1 MKNIIN
7 IRNIVV
13 AIITIIILIWAFFN
27 NEPFIRIAIIPF
39 LVCASASLGRN
50 ICLMLN
56 KQKIADIF
64 SIIYR
69 ISFFAFFFGF
79 LAYMTYYS
87 IITKN
92 YSFIPFILIFVLFGL
107 QFFKG
112 AFFNK
117 E

>member
-50 ICLMLN
+50 I
-56 KQKIADIF
+56 
-64 SIIYR
+64 
-69 ISFFAFFFGF
+69 
-79 LAYMTYYS
+79 
-87 IITKN
+87 
-92 YSFIPFILIFVLFGL
+92 
-107 QFFKG
+107 
-112 AFFNK
+112 
-117 E
+117 